1 MFVFLHIETK
11 LGNTECML
19 DREIKGKHQSVDS
32 LGEKKFLCVR
42 AAGTGSRTEKAKIR
56 LSGQQRLY

>member
-1 MFVFLHIETK
+1 MI
-11 LGNTECML
+11 

-42 AAGTGSRTEKAKIR
+42 ATGTRGHE
-56 LSGQQRLY
+56 